1 MGGLSYNSGN
11 TNTQLKFST
20 KELDTEAGLA
30 KYHFGWR
37 DYDPALAR
45 WHTTDPARQWANPY
59 KFNRNNAPNFY
70 DPDGRAD
77 SSPIDVD
84 FESMLNQLSSGPA
97 EMWRHPAYGGTG
109 FEIDGKAV
117 DATFFLPWLESAISR
132 NQVDKIIITGGPP
145 DPQPGGRWI
154 RVGAAYTRT
163 AGSEWDLK
171 GEAYW
176 YWRGDTDLAKDLANI
191 IGFMSVVNGV
201 KGETIHLAAALNR
214 SVKAT
219 KPYLN
224 LVKGTGTVLGGI
236 GVALTFADALS
247 NGWDAHHVADL
258 VLQGGFIGL
267 GLAATG
273 PIGWTLAA
281 SYYAVDMTFQ
291 YASGRSI
298 TEHLFD

>member
-1 MGGLSYNSGN
+1 
-11 TNTQLKFST
+11 
-20 KELDTEAGLA
+20 
-30 KYHFGWR
+30 
-37 DYDPALAR
+37 
-45 WHTTDPARQWANPY
+45 
-59 KFNRNNAPNFY
+59 
-70 DPDGRAD
+70 
-77 SSPIDVD
+77 
-84 FESMLNQLSSGPA
+84 
-97 EMWRHPAYGGTG
+97 MWRHPAYGGTG

-214 SVKAT
+214 SVKAAQ
-219 KPYLN
+219 PYLKF
-224 LVKGTGTVLGGI
+224 VKASGTALGITGSGLTVYDG
-236 GVALTFADALS
+236 LS
-247 NGWDAHHVADL
+247 NGWENHHTADL
-258 VLQGGFIGL
+258 LIQGGFIAAGV
-267 GLAATG
+267 LASG
-273 PIGWTLAA
+273 PLGWTLAA
-281 SYYAVDMTFQ
+281 TYYAFDITFQ
-291 YASGRSI
+291 FASGRSI
-298 TEHLFD
+298 TEHIFDD